1 MEYSKAVCAAARV
14 VLDAMPPMFDNQDA
28 GYSGRVLPAELVAAA
43 LALPAPQKTA
53 AGPTPKDLMDL
64 WNAHADERLP
74 RCRALT
80 AARQRAARA
89 RLREWP
95 DDKHWRGFIAAIN
108 RDEWALGLRNN
119 PKYPGWKADFDWFIK
134 PASIVRFIEGRFGGK
149 SSAAPAQSARE
160 TYSEDIDRR

>member
-1 MEYSKAVCAAARV
+1 MKARRTLEAAVNEPVGQLRGEQVTAS
-14 VLDAMPPMFDNQDA
+14 
-28 GYSGRVLPAELVAAA
+28 SGPNLSPYR
-43 LALPAPQKTA
+43 
-53 AGPTPKDLMDL
+53 
-64 WNAHADERLP
+64 H
-74 RCRALT
+74 
-80 AARQRAARA
+80 
-89 RLREWP
+89 
-95 DDKHWRGFIAAIN
+95 FN